1 MIFNTYEKISNV
13 EQYNYFTYFMNIEE
27 KQCINSNIGLINM
40 QLLYTYTCKDKHRRG
55 VLRKG
60 GSRGCI
66 AARIFRYPFFRT
78 PLPYLPKNNGDYTYV
93 IFIMISL

>member
-1 MIFNTYEKISNV
+1 MKI
-13 EQYNYFTYFMNIEE
+13 EEE

-55 VLRKG
+55 VLRERAVG
-60 GSRGCI
+60 G
-66 AARIFRYPFFRT
+66 ALMPEIFRYPFFRT